1 MSLENDIN
9 GMIKEMGK
17 EEKIQKINELKEHKT
32 VTIEELKKIREN
44 QRLNLI
50 LGDDKT
56 PRSGHS
62 NIPDRPV
69 FEEIKEEETIGS
81 TDPDRVDPGVK
92 GSYDKKIYKLP
103 FDVSAIEDVYVG
115 KPHTCMCGCAGTY
128 WRSTMG
134 WNNLAKDDYR
144 KDDKPDDAKVA
155 RVYSK
160 MKRNALTNGV
170 EVIDDYIYSM
180 VIGSTQYTIYLTK
193 GVGESKKIN
202 EKNFETKE
210 AFITYLRETLI
221 PDLIASGNEAMA
233 EDFEEAI
240 EWMTVS

>member
-1 MSLENDIN
+1 MSLEHDVN

-17 EEKIQKINELKEHKT
+17 QDKLQKLNELKEHKT

-44 QRLNLI
+44 QRMNLI
-50 LGDDKT
+50 LGADKT

-62 NIPDRPV
+62 DVPDRPV

-92 GSYDKKIYKLP
+92 GAYDKKIYKLP
-103 FDVSAIEDVYVG
+103 FDISAIEVVYVG

-128 WRSTMG
+128 WWSTMG
-134 WNNLAKDDYR
+134 LNNLDKDDYR
-144 KDDKPDDAKVA
+144 KDEKPDEAKVA
-155 RVYSK
+155 RVYNK
-160 MKRNALTNGV
+160 MKRNALTVGV
-170 EVIDDYIYSM
+170 EVIDNYIYSM
-180 VIGSTQYTIYLTK
+180 VIGSTQYTIYLPK
-193 GVGESKKIN
+193 GAIESKKIN
-202 EKNFETKE
+202 EKNFKTKE
-210 AFITYLRETLI
+210 EFIDYLRNTLI
-221 PDLIASGNEAMA
+221 PDLIASGNEATA